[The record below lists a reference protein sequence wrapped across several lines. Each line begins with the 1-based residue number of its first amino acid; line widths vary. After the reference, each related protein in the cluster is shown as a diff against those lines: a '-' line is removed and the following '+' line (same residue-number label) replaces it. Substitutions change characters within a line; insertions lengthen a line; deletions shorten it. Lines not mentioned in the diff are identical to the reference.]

1 VPLSALQGLLSKI
14 ALTRQGSYVRR
25 FHTKRLIGEQNLGHH
40 SFGVVSLI
48 LILHPNPT
56 ISLIR
61 AALWHDM
68 AEQYIGDVPSPA
80 LRADSEYGTV
90 YESLERDYLSKNLQL
105 HMHSLAFEEHCW
117 LWSVDKLEC
126 LLYSREQVQLGNSLF
141 IDTCRILHHWFDNDF
156 DCPAIVKQIVEKI
169 GQSTIT
175 AINPQILPLED
186 ILNNE

>member
-1 VPLSALQGLLSKI
+1 MPLSELQGLLSKI

-25 FHTKRLIGEQNLGHH
+25 FHTKRLIGEQNIGHH

-48 LILHPNPT
+48 LLLHPNPT
-56 ISLIR
+56 IALIK
-61 AALWHDM
+61 AAQWHDM
-68 AEQYIGDVPSPA
+68 AEQFIGDVPSPV
-80 LRADSEYGTV
+80 LRAECEFGTI
-90 YESLERDYLSKNLQL
+90 YDSLEKEFLSKNLNL
-105 HMHSLAFEEHCW
+105 HLRSLAPEELGW
-117 LWSVDKLEC
+117 LWAVDKLEC

-141 IDTCRILHHWFDNDF
+141 IDTCRILHHWFDNSL
-156 DCPAIVKQIVEKI
+156 DCPAIIKQIVEKI